1 MLRKD
6 FFCLVKNSLEAIDP
20 SKLIRNVIKIENKP
34 LDKQDY
40 LTLTDNHP
48 ASNSDISLKKREFL
62 LNKNLFVVAFGKAA
76 LGIFLKT
83 RYFQKIR
90 IFLN

>member
-34 LDKQDY
+34 FDKQDY
-40 LTLTDNHP
+40 LTLTDSHP
-48 ASNSDISLKKREFL
+48 ASNNHNSVKKREFL
-62 LNKNLFVVAFGKAA
+62 LKKNLYVVAFGKAA
-76 LGIFLKT
+76 LGIF
-83 RYFQKIR
+83 
-90 IFLN
+90 